1 MMTSFSFHGCSE
13 GSAYRNA
20 RWVKVL
26 QAKNIYP
33 EIVGRDALAMKRVDA
48 ANLAEEVTGGFGME
62 LVLGERF
69 FASQQ
74 FETTLVHLDHQ
85 GVLATANRAVA
96 SREFR
101 EIGLDLEP
109 DRAAVAAAFVFLKR
123 ATTHRMNLPTRPNA
137 RVRWP

>member
-48 ANLAEEVTGGFGME
+48 ADLTEEVTGGLGVE
-62 LVLGERF
+62 LILGERL
-69 FASQQ
+69 FAGQQ
-74 FETTLVHLDHQ
+74 FELALMNLDHQ
-85 GVLATANRAVA
+85 GILTTADRAVA
-96 SREFR
+96 HCEFR
-101 EIGLDLEP
+101 KVRFDLKS
-109 DRAAVAAAFVFLKR
+109 DSATVATACVFLRR
-123 ATTHRMNLPTRPNA
+123 ATFHRLKFPERANA
-137 RVRWP
+137 